1 MGINYYR
8 RGLTLNIAN
17 SCGITINNSINSTNK
32 RHHIAGLPDYI
43 INILRTVPLIF
54 QNNFETSG
62 KSGCYLQ
69 SDFSFPDIYYTSEE
83 IRSLPEHLDRFKNV
97 RPLSPVVSL
106 ENATEKKR
114 NLNHD
119 QNSHAQHNPSQIS
132 FNGSLEKTD
141 EDNQALR
148 NQSITL
154 MLVDDD
160 RDILFTFKSILAA
173 EGFKVEAFTDPN
185 EALSRFTQA
194 DPSYYNLVITDIR
207 MPKINGFQL
216 YQKLKEIKRDI
227 RVLFMTAFEVPGN
240 LLDSMPN
247 INESDIIRK
256 PIEEERF
263 INKIKTAV
271 NLE

>member
-1 MGINYYR
+1 M
-8 RGLTLNIAN
+8 
-17 SCGITINNSINSTNK
+17 
-32 RHHIAGLPDYI
+32 AGLPEYI
-43 INILRTVPLIF
+43 INIVRTIPPIF
-54 QNNFETSG
+54 QNKFETSE

-69 SDFSFPDIYYTSEE
+69 SDFSFPDIYHTSEE
-83 IRSLPEHLDRFKNV
+83 IRSLPEPLDRFKNV
-97 RPLSPVVSL
+97 RPLSPLVSL
-106 ENATEKKR
+106 ENATEKER
-114 NLNHD
+114 NLNHG
-119 QNSHAQHNPSQIS
+119 QNSKAQRDPSQIS
-132 FNGSLEKTD
+132 PNGALEKTD

-173 EGFKVEAFTDPN
+173 EGFNVEAFTDPN
-185 EALSRFTQA
+185 EALNRFTQA
-194 DPSYYNLVITDIR
+194 GPSYYDLVITDIR
-207 MPKINGFQL
+207 MPKISGFQL
-216 YQKLKEIKRDI
+216 YQRLKEIKRDI

-240 LLDSMPN
+240 LLESMPN

-256 PIEEERF
+256 PIEEQRF

>member
-1 MGINYYR
+1 M
-8 RGLTLNIAN
+8 
-17 SCGITINNSINSTNK
+17 
-32 RHHIAGLPDYI
+32 
-43 INILRTVPLIF
+43 PLIF
-54 QNNFETSG
+54 QNNFETNE

-69 SDFSFPDIYYTSEE
+69 SDFSFPDNYYTSEE
-83 IRSLPEHLDRFKNV
+83 IRSLPEPLDRFKNV
-97 RPLSPVVSL
+97 RPISPVVSL
-106 ENATEKKR
+106 ENATKKER
-114 NLNHD
+114 NLNHE
-119 QNSHAQHNPSQIS
+119 QNSNAQHDPSQTS
-132 FNGSLEKTD
+132 YNGTLEKSD
-141 EDNQALR
+141 EDNQDLR

-185 EALSRFTQA
+185 EALNRFTQA

-256 PIEEERF
+256 PIEEQRF

>member
-1 MGINYYR
+1 M
-8 RGLTLNIAN
+8 
-17 SCGITINNSINSTNK
+17 
-32 RHHIAGLPDYI
+32 
-43 INILRTVPLIF
+43 
-54 QNNFETSG
+54 
-62 KSGCYLQ
+62 
-69 SDFSFPDIYYTSEE
+69 
-83 IRSLPEHLDRFKNV
+83 
-97 RPLSPVVSL
+97 SL
-106 ENATEKKR
+106 ENATEKER
-114 NLNHD
+114 NLNYD
-119 QNSHAQHNPSQIS
+119 QNSDAQRDPGQIS
-132 FNGSLEKTD
+132 PNGTLEKTD

-148 NQSITL
+148 NQSINL

-185 EALSRFTQA
+185 EALNRFTQA

-256 PIEEERF
+256 PIEEQRF

>member
-1 MGINYYR
+1 MINY
-8 RGLTLNIAN
+8 A
-17 SCGITINNSINSTNK
+17 NK
-32 RHHIAGLPDYI
+32 RHHISGLPDYMV
-43 INILRTVPLIF
+43 NIVRTMPLIF
-54 QNNFETSG
+54 QNSLQTSE
-62 KSGCYLQ
+62 KSACYLQ
-69 SDFSFPDIYYTSEE
+69 PDLPFPAIYYTSEE
-83 IRSLPEHLDRFKNV
+83 IRSLPELLDRFKNV
-97 RPLSPVVSL
+97 RPISPVVSL
-106 ENATEKKR
+106 ESATEKER
-114 NLNHD
+114 NLNGD
-119 QNSHAQHNPSQIS
+119 QNSNTQLDSSQIS
-132 FNGSLEKTD
+132 SNGILEKSD
-141 EDNQALR
+141 EDNESLKKH
-148 NQSITL
+148 SITL

-173 EGFKVEAFTDPN
+173 EGFKVEAFADPN
-185 EALSRFTQA
+185 EALNRFTQA

-216 YQKLKEIKRDI
+216 YQKLKQIKGDI

-271 NLE
+271 NLERGRGK

>member
-1 MGINYYR
+1 M
-8 RGLTLNIAN
+8 
-17 SCGITINNSINSTNK
+17 
-32 RHHIAGLPDYI
+32 
-43 INILRTVPLIF
+43 PLIF
-54 QNNFETSG
+54 QNNFETSE

-83 IRSLPEHLDRFKNV
+83 ISSLPEPLDRFKNV

-106 ENATEKKR
+106 KNVTKKER
-114 NLNHD
+114 NLNHE
-119 QNSHAQHNPSQIS
+119 QNSNAQHDPSQIT
-132 FNGSLEKTD
+132 FYGTLEKSD
-141 EDNQALR
+141 EDNQVLR

-216 YQKLKEIKRDI
+216 YQKLKEIKGDI
-227 RVLFMTAFEVPGN
+227 RILFMTAFEVPGN

>member
-1 MGINYYR
+1 M
-8 RGLTLNIAN
+8 
-17 SCGITINNSINSTNK
+17 
-32 RHHIAGLPDYI
+32 AGLPDYI
-43 INILRTVPLIF
+43 INIVRTMPPIS
-54 QNNFETSG
+54 QNNFETSE
-62 KSGCYLQ
+62 KSKCYLQ
-69 SDFSFPDIYYTSEE
+69 SDFSCPDIYHTSEE
-83 IRSLPEHLDRFKNV
+83 IRSLPEPFDRFKNI
-97 RPLSPVVSL
+97 RPISPVVSL
-106 ENATEKKR
+106 ENATEKER

-119 QNSHAQHNPSQIS
+119 QNSKAQRDPSQIS
-132 FNGSLEKTD
+132 PNGKLENTD

-185 EALSRFTQA
+185 EALNRFTQA

-256 PIEEERF
+256 PIEEQRF

>member
-8 RGLTLNIAN
+8 RGWTLNIAY
-17 SCGITINNSINSTNK
+17 SCGITIINSIDSTNN
-32 RHHIAGLPDYI
+32 RHHMAGLPDYI
-43 INILRTVPLIF
+43 INIVGTMPPIS

-69 SDFSFPDIYYTSEE
+69 SDFSFPDIYHTSEK
-83 IRSLPEHLDRFKNV
+83 IRSLPKPLDRFKNI
-97 RPLSPVVSL
+97 RPISPVVYL
-106 ENATEKKR
+106 GDAAEKQG
-114 NLNHD
+114 NLIHD
-119 QNSHAQHNPSQIS
+119 QNSSAQHDPSQIS
-132 FNGSLEKTD
+132 PNGTLEKTD

-185 EALSRFTQA
+185 EALNRFTQA

-256 PIEEERF
+256 PIEEQRF
-263 INKIKTAV
+263 INRIKTAV

>member
-1 MGINYYR
+1 
-8 RGLTLNIAN
+8 
-17 SCGITINNSINSTNK
+17 
-32 RHHIAGLPDYI
+32 
-43 INILRTVPLIF
+43 
-54 QNNFETSG
+54 
-62 KSGCYLQ
+62 
-69 SDFSFPDIYYTSEE
+69 
-83 IRSLPEHLDRFKNV
+83 
-97 RPLSPVVSL
+97 VSL
-106 ENATEKKR
+106 GNAAEKQG
-114 NLNHD
+114 NLIHD
-119 QNSHAQHNPSQIS
+119 QNSNAQRDPSQIS
-132 FNGSLEKTD
+132 PKGTLEKTD

-185 EALSRFTQA
+185 EALNRFTQA

-256 PIEEERF
+256 PIEEQRF

>member
-1 MGINYYR
+1 M
-8 RGLTLNIAN
+8 
-17 SCGITINNSINSTNK
+17 S
-32 RHHIAGLPDYI
+32 GLPYYI
-43 INILRTVPLIF
+43 VNITRMMPLIF
-54 QNNFETSG
+54 QNNLETSE
-62 KSGCYLQ
+62 KSGCCRQ
-69 SDFSFPDIYYTSEE
+69 PDFSFPDNYYTSEE
-83 IRSLPEHLDRFKNV
+83 IRSLPEPFDRFKNI
-97 RPLSPVVSL
+97 RPISPVVSL
-106 ENATEKKR
+106 ENATKKER

-119 QNSHAQHNPSQIS
+119 QNSNTQYDPGRIS
-132 FNGSLEKTD
+132 SNGTLENTD
-141 EDNQALR
+141 EDNESLKKH
-148 NQSITL
+148 SITL

-173 EGFKVEAFTDPN
+173 EGFKVEAFADPN

-216 YQKLKEIKRDI
+216 YQKLKQIKGDI

-263 INKIKTAV
+263 IDKIKTAV
-271 NLE
+271 NL

>member
-1 MGINYYR
+1 M
-8 RGLTLNIAN
+8 
-17 SCGITINNSINSTNK
+17 S
-32 RHHIAGLPDYI
+32 GLPDYMV
-43 INILRTVPLIF
+43 NIVRTMPLIF
-54 QNNFETSG
+54 QNSLQTSEQ
-62 KSGCYLQ
+62 SACYLQ
-69 SDFSFPDIYYTSEE
+69 PDLSFPDIYYTSEE
-83 IRSLPEHLDRFKNV
+83 IRSLPELLDRFKNV
-97 RPLSPVVSL
+97 RPISPVVSL
-106 ENATEKKR
+106 ESATEKER
-114 NLNHD
+114 NLNGD
-119 QNSHAQHNPSQIS
+119 QNSNTQLDPSQIS
-132 FNGSLEKTD
+132 SNGILEKSN
-141 EDNQALR
+141 EDNESLKKH
-148 NQSITL
+148 SITL

-173 EGFKVEAFTDPN
+173 EGFKVEAFADPN
-185 EALSRFTQA
+185 EALNRFTQA

-216 YQKLKEIKRDI
+216 YQKLKQIKGDI

-271 NLE
+271 NLERGRGK

>member
-1 MGINYYR
+1 MGIKSYR
-8 RGLTLNIAN
+8 RGLTLNIAY
-17 SCGITINNSINSTNK
+17 SCGITINNSINSANK
-32 RHHIAGLPDYI
+32 RHHISGLPDYMV
-43 INILRTVPLIF
+43 NIVRTMPLIF
-54 QNNFETSG
+54 QNSLQTSE
-62 KSGCYLQ
+62 KSACYLQ
-69 SDFSFPDIYYTSEE
+69 PDLSFPDIYYTSEE
-83 IRSLPEHLDRFKNV
+83 IRSLPELLDRFKNV
-97 RPLSPVVSL
+97 RPISPVVSQ
-106 ENATEKKR
+106 NATEKER
-114 NLNHD
+114 TLNGD
-119 QNSHAQHNPSQIS
+119 QNSKTQLDPSQIS
-132 FNGSLEKTD
+132 SNGILEKSD
-141 EDNQALR
+141 EDNESLKKH
-148 NQSITL
+148 SITL

-173 EGFKVEAFTDPN
+173 EGFKVETFADPN
-185 EALSRFTQA
+185 EALNRFTQA

-216 YQKLKEIKRDI
+216 YQKLKEIKGDI

>member
-8 RGLTLNIAN
+8 SGLSLNIAYLF
-17 SCGITINNSINSTNK
+17 GIAINNLIDSNNN
-32 RHHIAGLPDYI
+32 RHHVSGLPYYI
-43 INILRTVPLIF
+43 VNIARMMPQIF
-54 QNNFETSG
+54 QNNFETSETLG
-62 KSGCYLQ
+62 SCLQ
-69 SDFSFPDIYYTSEE
+69 LDFSFPDNYYTSEE
-83 IRSLPEHLDRFKNV
+83 IRSLPEPLDRFKNI
-97 RPLSPVVSL
+97 RPISPVVSL
-106 ENATEKKR
+106 ENATEKER
-114 NLNHD
+114 NLNHN
-119 QNSHAQHNPSQIS
+119 QNSNAQHDPSQIS
-132 FNGSLEKTD
+132 SNGILKKSD
-141 EDNQALR
+141 ENNQDLR

-160 RDILFTFKSILAA
+160 RDILFTFKSILTA

-256 PIEEERF
+256 PIEEQRF

>member
-1 MGINYYR
+1 M
-8 RGLTLNIAN
+8 
-17 SCGITINNSINSTNK
+17 
-32 RHHIAGLPDYI
+32 AGLPDYI
-43 INILRTVPLIF
+43 INIVGTMPPIS

-69 SDFSFPDIYYTSEE
+69 SDFSFPDIYHTSEK
-83 IRSLPEHLDRFKNV
+83 IRSLPKPLDRFKNI
-97 RPLSPVVSL
+97 RPISPVVYL
-106 ENATEKKR
+106 GDAAEKQG
-114 NLNHD
+114 NLIHD
-119 QNSHAQHNPSQIS
+119 QNSSAQHDPSQIS
-132 FNGSLEKTD
+132 PNGTLEKTD

-185 EALSRFTQA
+185 EALNRFTQA
-194 DPSYYNLVITDIR
+194 DPSYYNLVITDII

-247 INESDIIRK
+247 INENDIIRK
-256 PIEEERF
+256 PIEEQRF
-263 INKIKTAV
+263 INRIKTAV

>member
-1 MGINYYR
+1 M
-8 RGLTLNIAN
+8 
-17 SCGITINNSINSTNK
+17 
-32 RHHIAGLPDYI
+32 
-43 INILRTVPLIF
+43 PLIF
-54 QNNFETSG
+54 RNNFETSE
-62 KSGCYLQ
+62 KSGWYLQ
-69 SDFSFPDIYYTSEE
+69 SDFSFPDIYYTPEE
-83 IRSLPEHLDRFKNV
+83 IRSLPEPLDRFKNV
-97 RPLSPVVSL
+97 LPLSPVVSL
-106 ENATEKKR
+106 ENATKKER
-114 NLNHD
+114 NLNPE
-119 QNSHAQHNPSQIS
+119 QNSNAQHDPSQIT
-132 FNGSLEKTD
+132 FYGTLEKSD
-141 EDNQALR
+141 EDNQVLR

-173 EGFKVEAFTDPN
+173 EGFKVEAFADPN
-185 EALSRFTQA
+185 EALNHFRQA

-216 YQKLKEIKRDI
+216 YQKLKEIKGDVRI
-227 RVLFMTAFEVPGN
+227 LFMTAFEVPGN

>member
-1 MGINYYR
+1 MHIHPIVINNLIDFTSNRHPISGLPCYSLNITSP
-8 RGLTLNIAN
+8 LTLIFP
-17 SCGITINNSINSTNK
+17 NN
-32 RHHIAGLPDYI
+32 L
-43 INILRTVPLIF
+43 
-54 QNNFETSG
+54 ETSE

-69 SDFSFPDIYYTSEE
+69 SDFLFPDNFNSSEE
-83 IRSLPEHLDRFKNV
+83 IRSSLEPLDRIRNV

-106 ENATEKKR
+106 ENATKKER

-119 QNSHAQHNPSQIS
+119 QNSNLQKVPTQIS
-132 FNGSLEKTD
+132 FNGTLEKSYEET
-141 EDNQALR
+141 ESMR
-148 NQSITL
+148 KHSITL

-173 EGFKVEAFTDPN
+173 EGFKVEAFADPN
-185 EALSRFTQA
+185 EALNRFTQA

-216 YQKLKEIKRDI
+216 YQRLKEIKGDI

-247 INESDIIRK
+247 IDENDIIRK

-263 INKIKTAV
+263 IDKIKTAI

>member
-8 RGLTLNIAN
+8 RGLTLNIAY
-17 SCGITINNSINSTNK
+17 SFGITIINSIDPTNN
-32 RHHIAGLPDYI
+32 RHHMPGLADYI
-43 INILRTVPLIF
+43 LNIIRTMAPIS
-54 QNNFETSG
+54 QNNFDTRG
-62 KSGCYLQ
+62 KSGYYLQ
-69 SDFSFPDIYYTSEE
+69 SDFSFPDIYYTSEK
-83 IRSLPEHLDRFKNV
+83 IRSLPKPLERFKNI
-97 RPLSPVVSL
+97 RPISPVVSL
-106 ENATEKKR
+106 GNAAEKQGS
-114 NLNHD
+114 LIHD
-119 QNSHAQHNPSQIS
+119 QNSNAQHDLGQIS
-132 FNGSLEKTD
+132 PNGKLEKTD
-141 EDNQALR
+141 EYNQALR

-185 EALSRFTQA
+185 EALNRFTQTY
-194 DPSYYNLVITDIR
+194 PSYYNLVITDIR

-216 YQKLKEIKRDI
+216 YQKLKEIKKDI

-247 INESDIIRK
+247 IDESDIIRK
-256 PIEEERF
+256 PVEEQRF
-263 INKIKTAV
+263 LNKIKTAV

>member
-8 RGLTLNIAN
+8 SGLTLNIAY
-17 SCGITINNSINSTNK
+17 SCGIIINNSINSTNNL
-32 RHHIAGLPDYI
+32 HHVSGLPAI
-43 INILRTVPLIF
+43 VNIARMMPQIF
-54 QNNFETSG
+54 QNNFETSETLG
-62 KSGCYLQ
+62 SCLQ
-69 SDFSFPDIYYTSEE
+69 LDFSFPDNYYTSE
-83 IRSLPEHLDRFKNV
+83 PLDRFKNV
-97 RPLSPVVSL
+97 RPISPIVSL
-106 ENATEKKR
+106 DNATKKES
-114 NLNHD
+114 NLNGD
-119 QNSHAQHNPSQIS
+119 QNSNTQLDPSQIS
-132 FNGSLEKTD
+132 SNGILEKSD
-141 EDNQALR
+141 EDNESLKK
-148 NQSITL
+148 NSITL

-185 EALSRFTQA
+185 EALNRFTQA

-256 PIEEERF
+256 PIEEQRF

>member
-1 MGINYYR
+1 M
-8 RGLTLNIAN
+8 
-17 SCGITINNSINSTNK
+17 TISNLIDSANK
-32 RHHIAGLPDYI
+32 RHPVAGISGYMV
-43 INILRTVPLIF
+43 NIVRTMPLIF
-54 QNNFETSG
+54 QNNFETSE

-69 SDFSFPDIYYTSEE
+69 PEFSFPDNYYTSEE
-83 IRSLPEHLDRFKNV
+83 IRLLPEPLDRFKNV
-97 RPLSPVVSL
+97 RPLSPVLSM
-106 ENATEKKR
+106 ENATEKERK
-114 NLNHD
+114 LNGD
-119 QNSHAQHNPSQIS
+119 KNSKSHLDPSQIS
-132 FNGSLEKTD
+132 YNGTLEKTD
-141 EDNQALR
+141 EEDESLR
-148 NQSITL
+148 KQSITL

-173 EGFKVEAFTDPN
+173 EGFKVEAFADPN

-216 YQKLKEIKRDI
+216 YQKLKEIQEDI
-227 RVLFMTAFEVPGN
+227 RVLFVTAFEVPGN